1 MRSILCVLALF
12 LLNFLRSIGMKK
24 TGIDSTI
31 ITPCYNSFVTPSYLY
46 TYDFFHQR
54 KANSQGVTPH
64 RQGYAMYKSLRSLL
78 SLRRGVEVCGVTVGI
93 CDVRPR

>member
-1 MRSILCVLALF
+1 MCVGVISFKFFTFNWDEKNRNRQYDNHALLQF
-12 LLNFLRSIGMKK
+12 VCYTVVSLHLR
-24 TGIDSTI
+24 
-31 ITPCYNSFVTPSYLY
+31 
-46 TYDFFHQR
+46 FFHQGS
-54 KANSQGVTPH
+54 ANSQGVTPH